1 MGKPS
6 WAADRCKRGGL
17 PASSTRMG
25 ATKPSAAEEAPQE
38 RQGYLRGL
46 SLGLRFPASPPRP
59 ARSRGA
65 WLLGARASMA
75 TAGRRVS
82 LGSSRRPPFLP
93 PANRL
98 PASRQGRPLSGPRAL
113 TSQSGGRG
121 RRPTGRG
128 AAAEGG
134 RWGQPP
140 FPLTAPS
147 PPLAG
152 GRGQVSGPVGA
163 CPPLG
168 RPRPR
173 PLPRRGP
180 IV

>member
-17 PASSTRMG
+17 PASCTRMG

-59 ARSRGA
+59 ARSPGA

-121 RRPTGRG
+121 RRRRVGG

-140 FPLTAPS
+140 FPLSAPS

-152 GRGQVSGPVGA
+152 GR
-163 CPPLG
+163 
-168 RPRPR
+168 
-173 PLPRRGP
+173 
-180 IV
+180 